1 VIAIVF
7 DYRKQTQNQA
17 YREKIERDI
26 IRRKLI
32 CEVMFWQL
40 RKTAKTMGV
49 NMPNKTFDSIPEDKV
64 EYDLSD
70 RIQIA
75 WHVS

>member
-1 VIAIVF
+1 
-7 DYRKQTQNQA
+7 
-17 YREKIERDI
+17 
-26 IRRKLI
+26 
-32 CEVMFWQL
+32 
-40 RKTAKTMGV
+40 MGV

-75 WHVS
+75 WHVSEKMKNELKDVQ